1 MKISHYL
8 GKISDFLDG
17 VIVKIVFLGILC
29 MIVSISLQIIFRVFF
44 DALVWTEE
52 AARYLLVWSS
62 FLGATLA
69 YKRKM
74 HIAITAVVEL
84 LPKALRKTVELVSI
98 ALSILFFAICAY
110 YGLQLMTTQGYQ
122 LSPALRL
129 PMKYVYLGVPLSFIV
144 MLIHGMNLI
153 VETIFDK
160 GEVEA

>member
-1 MKISHYL
+1 MKLTYYL
-8 GKISDFLDG
+8 GKISDLLDWMIIR
-17 VIVKIVFLGILC
+17 VVFLGIVG

-44 DALVWTEE
+44 NALVWTEE

-74 HIAITAVVEL
+74 HIAVTFGVDL
-84 LPKALRKTVELVSI
+84 LPKTLRKAVTL
-98 ALSILFFAICAY
+98 LSILISLIFFGTCAY
-110 YGLQLMTTQGYQ
+110 YGFQLIAMQSFQ

-129 PMKYVYLGVPLSFIV
+129 PMKYIYLGIPLSFIV
-144 MLIHGMNLI
+144 MFIHGINLI
-153 VETIFDK
+153 VEMIFDR

>member
-1 MKISHYL
+1 MKLTYYL
-8 GKISDFLDG
+8 GKISDLLDWMIIR
-17 VIVKIVFLGILC
+17 VVFLGIVG

-44 DALVWTEE
+44 NALVWTEE

-74 HIAITAVVEL
+74 HIAVTFGVDL
-84 LPKALRKTVELVSI
+84 LPKTLRKAVTL
-98 ALSILFFAICAY
+98 LSIFISLIFFGTCAY
-110 YGLQLMTTQGYQ
+110 YGFQLIAMQSFQ

-129 PMKYVYLGVPLSFIV
+129 PMKYIYLGIPLSFIV
-144 MLIHGMNLI
+144 MFIHGINLI
-153 VETIFDK
+153 VEMIFDQ